1 MSVKTNSHG
10 IELLSNVT
18 AASFRGR
25 LADFMKQQNP
35 GKQENSYR
43 RTGLLSATGTVGGMT
58 MLSRISGL
66 ARDIAIAV
74 IFGAD
79 GKTDAF
85 FVAFKIPNFFRRLF
99 AEGSFS
105 QAFVPVFA
113 EYKAKNNLADLKDLV
128 SHVGGLLGGFLLLF
142 TTLMAAAAPLVIYL
156 IGPGFETERH
166 ELASEMLRY
175 TAFYLFFISLV
186 ALAGS
191 IQNSFKKFAAPAF
204 TPVLLNLSLIAC
216 ALWLSP
222 ALDIP
227 IMALAIGT
235 FIAGLI
241 QLMFQIPFLLRL
253 RMLPRPR
260 IKWKHEGLQKVIK
273 LMLPALLGASVVQI
287 SLVLDTILAS
297 FLVAGSIS
305 WLYLS
310 DRLVELPLGVFSIAI
325 ATVLLPSLS
334 SKYASRDPEGFANN
348 LDWGMRLNTLITV
361 PAALGLVL
369 LAGPIMATLFNYLNF
384 TDDMAE
390 MTRLSL
396 IAYAVGLP
404 AFGYVKILTPGF
416 FARHDARAPLKITLY
431 SITAKLLLSIAL
443 VVPLYIQEIRWA
455 HAGLALA
462 TSLAAWIQTFL
473 LYRGL
478 RKAQAY
484 HLQTGW
490 IKLILQIFTA
500 TVLMSLL
507 IYYANPSF
515 DIWLNFSLWRRALVL
530 SALIFP
536 AVLIYFAVMRISGLR
551 MQHFLGH
558 H

>member
-1 MSVKTNSHG
+1 
-10 IELLSNVT
+10 
-18 AASFRGR
+18 
-25 LADFMKQQNP
+25 MKQQNSEKP
-35 GKQENSYR
+35 EHSRKKV
-43 RTGLLSATGTVGGMT
+43 GLLGATGTVGGMT

-74 IFGAD
+74 IFGLT

-85 FVAFKIPNFFRRLF
+85 FIAFKIPNFFRRLF

-105 QAFVPVFA
+105 QAFIPVFA
-113 EYKAKNNLADLKDLV
+113 EYKEKRSAEALKDLV
-128 SHVGGLLGGFLLLF
+128 AHVTGALAGFLLLF
-142 TTLMAAAAPLVIYL
+142 TILVAAAAPLVIHL
-156 IGPGFETERH
+156 IGFGFEAERH
-166 ELASEMLRY
+166 ELATSMLRY
-175 TAFYLFFISLV
+175 TAFYLLFISLV

-191 IQNSFKKFAAPAF
+191 IQNSFKEFAIPAF
-204 TPVLLNLSLIAC
+204 TPVLLNLCLIAS
-216 ALWLSP
+216 AIWLRP
-222 ALDIP
+222 ILDIP
-227 IMALAIGT
+227 IMALAVGT
-235 FIAGLI
+235 FIAGLV

-253 RMLPRPR
+253 GMLPRPR

-273 LMLPALLGASVVQI
+273 LMLPALVGSSVVQI
-287 SLVLDTILAS
+287 SLILDLFLAS
-297 FLVAGSIS
+297 FLVSGSIS
-305 WLYLS
+305 WLYAS
-310 DRLVELPLGVFSIAI
+310 DRLVELPLGIFSIAI

-334 SKYASRDPEGFANN
+334 SKHASEDPEGFTKN

-369 LAGPIMATLFNYLNF
+369 LAGPIMVTLFHYGKF
-384 TDDMAE
+384 TVDMAE
-390 MTRLSL
+390 MSRLSL

-416 FARHDARAPLKITLY
+416 FARHDARTPLKIT
-431 SITAKLLLSIAL
+431 IRTIFIKLLLSVAL
-443 VVPLYIQEIRWA
+443 VAPLYIQEIRWA
-455 HAGLALA
+455 HVGLALA
-462 TSLAAWIQTFL
+462 TSLGAWIQTFL

-500 TVLMSLL
+500 TALMSLL

-515 DIWLNFSLWRRALVL
+515 DIWLNFSLWHRALML
-530 SALIFP
+530 SALIIP
-536 AVLIYFAVMRISGLR
+536 AVLIYFAVMRVSGLR
-551 MQHFLGH
+551 MQYFLGH